1 MLAGDIKFDDNL
13 RNYKKIA
20 NYLDLSGGLETSG
33 LKDLSKIKIFLNNLY
48 KIKNEN

>member
-1 MLAGDIKFDDNL
+1 MLAGNIKYDDNL
-13 RNYKKIA
+13 RNYQKIA

-33 LKDLSKIKIFLNNLY
+33 LKDRSKIEIFLNNLN